1 MPANGESEAESE
13 ATNTS
18 SEAEDTE
25 EETKSVD
32 FQEKSDKKDDGDDH
46 DTPDPNASSSTGT
59 DALLSSVVVVANTS
73 TDEETFTDAEV
84 LLMLEEANGK
94 ADYQKLLRYLE
105 KRLQFYGSKALEVKK
120 AIRLI
125 ETNDKKQKS
134 NEEKAIRDAEMKE
147 LKARR
152 KRLSSL

>member
-1 MPANGESEAESE
+1 MAP
-13 ATNTS
+13 
-18 SEAEDTE
+18 
-25 EETKSVD
+25 
-32 FQEKSDKKDDGDDH
+32 KKMEGY
-46 DTPDPNASSSTGT
+46 
-59 DALLSSVVVVANTS
+59 VAVAAS

-94 ADYQKLLRYLE
+94 ADYQKLLSYLE